1 MLYAALGEIV
11 NRFPDRPAVV
21 SKNSNCSYQD
31 LWSRSETLA
40 SELRG
45 RNITAGDR
53 VAILAENS
61 LDSVAAWW
69 AVIKCNAIC
78 INLNE
83 KLKPSGMQYIIDDA
97 TPAFYLCGTTKLLD
111 LLPAGL
117 PHLCLDTFNWEPPEK
132 VQSTFAEHSGDD
144 PNKVCGA
151 ICDNVQ
157 DIACIVYT
165 SGSTGNPK
173 GVCLTHDNLL
183 SVGNIAADGFGLTEL
198 DRYLMVVPLHYIHGL
213 MMLMSL
219 QLRGSSL
226 EFMPSFVFPS
236 AVTQTLKNK
245 DITGFSGVPYHFSA
259 LIERGKFLTTQLPQL
274 RWICI
279 TGGTVTPDRILQLL
293 EAKPNTEIHIAYG
306 QTECSPRITML
317 DPERISRKP
326 TSVGA
331 AAPGLDIVFLND
343 AGEPVASG
351 DTGELVVSGRN
362 VMHGYWN
369 DPENTASVI
378 DELGRLHTGDLAYMD
393 SEGDV
398 FIRGRLQAMIKSAGE
413 RIFPEE
419 LEAIL
424 NKHPDVDSVA
434 VVGQPDELYGQVVEA
449 HIVLSST
456 SELPIEDTIK
466 GIETFCLEH
475 VPFARAPRRYQHWQE
490 FPLKANGKTDKQHL
504 IKNSTRG

>member
-21 SKNSNCSYQD
+21 SKDSNCNYQE
-31 LWSRSETLA
+31 LWLRSEALA
-40 SELRG
+40 CELKRQ
-45 RNITAGDR
+45 NISSNDR
-53 VAILAENS
+53 VVILAENS

-69 AVIKCNAIC
+69 AVVKCNAIC

-83 KLKPSGMQYIIDDA
+83 KLKPSGIRYIIDDA
-97 TPAFYLCGTTKLLD
+97 TPAFYLCGTSKLLG
-111 LLPAGL
+111 LLPEGL
-117 PHLCLDTFNWEPPEK
+117 PHLCLDTFQWELPEDARTTNSEFRAD
-132 VQSTFAEHSGDD
+132 VFDSVSGD
-144 PNKVCGA
+144 
-151 ICDNVQ
+151 IH

-183 SVGNIAADGFGLTEL
+183 SVGNIAANGFGLSEL

-259 LIERGKFLTTQLPQL
+259 LIERGKFLSTELPNL
-274 RWICI
+274 RWVCI
-279 TGGTVTPDRILQLL
+279 TGGTFTPDRIMQLL
-293 EAKPNTEIHIAYG
+293 ESKPGTEIHIAYG

-317 DPERISRKP
+317 DPDKISRKP

-331 AAPGLDIVFLND
+331 AAPGLDIAFLND
-343 AGEPVASG
+343 AGLPVATG
-351 DTGELVVSGRN
+351 ETGELVVSGRN

-369 DPENTASVI
+369 DAENTARVI
-378 DELGRLHTGDLAYMD
+378 DEQGRLHTGDLAYRD

-419 LEAIL
+419 LEAVI

-434 VVGQPDELYGQVVEA
+434 VVGQPDDLYGQVVEA
-449 HIVLSST
+449 HIVFSSHIELS
-456 SELPIEDTIK
+456 IEDNMK
-466 GIETFCLEH
+466 RVEMFCLEH

-490 FPLKANGKTDKQHL
+490 FPLKANGKIDKQHL
-504 IKNSTRG
+504 IKNSNAH